1 MILLHALLVPEE
13 QYNAEDEEMRDN
25 FDWWASGDYVVNVL
39 YDATIDRVVYH
50 EDNVHGHPD
59 DFIEGYTHCLRNR
72 GLPLDV
78 HKAVIVLPQR
88 VNEYNYIEICPYVRD
103 SIELL
108 EN

>member
-1 MILLHALLVPEE
+1 MTLLHVLFMPEE
-13 QYNAEDEEMRDN
+13 QYNTEQEEWRDD
-25 FDWWASGDYVVNVL
+25 FDYWEYDGYTVNAL
-39 YDATIDRVVYH
+39 YDVTTDCIAYI
-50 EDNVHGHPD
+50 HGRPE